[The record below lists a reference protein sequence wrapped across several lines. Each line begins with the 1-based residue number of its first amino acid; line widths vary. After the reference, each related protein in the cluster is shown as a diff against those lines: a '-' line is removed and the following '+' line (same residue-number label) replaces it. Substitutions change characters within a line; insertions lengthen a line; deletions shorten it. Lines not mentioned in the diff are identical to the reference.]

1 MTAMAA
7 SYPAP
12 RQVSR
17 AAAPMGWTN
26 TPASNWGTFSPN
38 ALTDRRAA
46 QRSSPEE
53 DHMKFVH
60 VATRTKDLE
69 GAIKFYE
76 QLGLTEKKRSELAK
90 GKATLV
96 FMAPE
101 ADNFAIELVY
111 NWGKDDDY
119 PGGERFGHFAFETE
133 DIDAVLPVLEL
144 FGGRITRM
152 PYLLEGDGPRLAFVD
167 DPDGNSI
174 ELIQR

>member
-1 MTAMAA
+1 
-7 SYPAP
+7 
-12 RQVSR
+12 
-17 AAAPMGWTN
+17 
-26 TPASNWGTFSPN
+26 
-38 ALTDRRAA
+38 
-46 QRSSPEE
+46 
-53 DHMKFVH
+53 MKFVH

-69 GAIKFYE
+69 RAVKFYE
-76 QLGLTEKKRSELAK
+76 QLGLTEKKRSELTK

-133 DIDAVLPVLEL
+133 DIDAVLPALEL
-144 FGGRITRM
+144 FGGRVTRQ
-152 PYLLEGDGPRLAFVD
+152 PYLLEGTGPRLAFVD